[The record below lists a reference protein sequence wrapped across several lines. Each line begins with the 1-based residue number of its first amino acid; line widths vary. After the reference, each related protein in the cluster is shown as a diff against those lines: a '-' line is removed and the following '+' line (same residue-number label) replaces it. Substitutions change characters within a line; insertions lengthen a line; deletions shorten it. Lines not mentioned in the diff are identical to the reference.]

1 MVNRI
6 LDSVIHLALIA
17 IFAVIVIEFTAGTL
31 WLGGRLAQAVRSY
44 WLVALCAGYAAL
56 LLLNFGK
63 IRGGWTKK
71 VAAVNIALCVVVAS
85 LHLFFR

>member
-1 MVNRI
+1 MNRI

-17 IFAVIVIEFTAGTL
+17 LFAVIVIEFSAGAL

-44 WLVALCAGYAAL
+44 WLVALCAGYAAF

-63 IRGGWTKK
+63 IRSGWTKK
-71 VAAVNIALCVVVAS
+71 LAAVNIALCVIVAS
-85 LHLFFR
+85 LDLFFR